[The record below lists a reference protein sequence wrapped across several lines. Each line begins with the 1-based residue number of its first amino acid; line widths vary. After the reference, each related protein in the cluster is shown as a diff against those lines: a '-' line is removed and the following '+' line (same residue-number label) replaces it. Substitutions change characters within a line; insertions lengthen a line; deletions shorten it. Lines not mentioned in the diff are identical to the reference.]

1 MMKIKP
7 DFTIVV
13 PLLNMNTYFFFGEE
27 MFRDFKVYIA
37 TCMGEK
43 IPNDEKDLKHL
54 AGRSWYGGVWV
65 KDIKD
70 TSTLVHEIYHL
81 TANIATSMEVESEEV
96 KARINEYLYTHA
108 IKKIAK
114 LAKNRKSADVEKK

>member
-1 MMKIKP
+1 MKIKP

-27 MFRDFKVYIA
+27 RFRDFTVYIA
-37 TCMGEK
+37 TRMGEK
-43 IPNDEKDLKHL
+43 IPKEDDVKHL

-65 KDIKD
+65 KDITD

-96 KARINEYLYTHA
+96 KARINEYLYTYA
-108 IKKIAK
+108 MKKIAK